1 MAAFYDQG
9 LQATKT
15 LDLDLQLH
23 VKIGFLS

>member
-23 VKIGFLS
+23 VKTGFLS